1 MADRN
6 LIVEITEKIGLIK
19 INRPAALNAL
29 NMETIREL
37 NDAARELSENS
48 EARVL
53 ILTGEGKAF
62 VAGADISEMKD
73 MTKEQ
78 AMDFSRTGHK
88 AFSFMESQEKP
99 IIAAVN
105 GFALGGG
112 CELALACDIRIASET
127 AKFGQPEINLGIIP
141 GFAGTQR
148 LLRLVGTAK
157 AKELIYTGGIIDAQT
172 ALSIGLVNHVVPAD
186 TLTDFVLQMGRKIAA
201 KGPLAVKLAKKVIHR
216 GSRSDF
222 DTGSSSE
229 VEAFG
234 ECFASGEAKEGMSA
248 FLEKRKPKWSGE

>member
-1 MADRN
+1 MEYKN
-6 LIVEITEKIGLIK
+6 LIVETKENIGIIK

-29 NMETIREL
+29 NSQIIHEL
-37 NDAARELSENS
+37 DDAVHELSENPK
-48 EARVL
+48 VKV
-53 ILTGEGKAF
+53 IVLTGEGKAF

-78 AMDFSRTGHK
+78 AMDFSKVGHK
-88 AFSFMESQEKP
+88 AFSFIESQEKP
-99 IIAAVN
+99 VIAAVN

-112 CELALACDIRIASET
+112 CELALACDIRIASEA
-127 AKFGQPEINLGIIP
+127 AKFGQPEVSLGIIP

-148 LLRLVGTAK
+148 LLRLAGTAK
-157 AKELIYTGGIIDAQT
+157 AKELICTGEIIDAKT
-172 ALSIGLVNHVVPAD
+172 ALSSGLVNHVVPAD
-186 TLTDFVLQMGRKIAA
+186 KLMDFALEMAKKIASR
-201 KGPLAVKLAKKVIHR
+201 GPVAIKLAKRVIHR

-222 DTGSSSE
+222 DTGSSFE

-248 FLEKRKPKWSGE
+248 FLEKRKPNWS

>member
-1 MADRN
+1 
-6 LIVEITEKIGLIK
+6 
-19 INRPAALNAL
+19 
-29 NMETIREL
+29 
-37 NDAARELSENS
+37 
-48 EARVL
+48 
-53 ILTGEGKAF
+53 
-62 VAGADISEMKD
+62 
-73 MTKEQ
+73 
-78 AMDFSRTGHK
+78 MDFSRMGHK

-172 ALSIGLVNHVVPAD
+172 ALSLGLVNHVVPGD
-186 TLTDFVLQMGRKIAA
+186 KLLDFALEMAKKIAS
-201 KGPLAVKLAKKVIHR
+201 KGPLAVKLAKRVIYR
-216 GSRSDF
+216 GSRTDF
-222 DTGSSSE
+222 DTGSSFE

-234 ECFASGEAKEGMSA
+234 ECFASGEAKEGMGA
-248 FLEKRKPKWSGE
+248 FLEKRKPKWSRE